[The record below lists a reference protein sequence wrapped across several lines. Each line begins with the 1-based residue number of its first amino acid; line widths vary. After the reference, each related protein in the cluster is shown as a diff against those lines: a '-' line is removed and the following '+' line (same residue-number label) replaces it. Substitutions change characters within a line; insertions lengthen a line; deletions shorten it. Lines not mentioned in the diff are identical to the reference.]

1 MASSEE
7 LTTQQDPIDIASFP
21 PPKKIA
27 KFRQTTI
34 NFGSKSKSTGTGS
47 ESEKKDDDTSFS
59 VTSVYSSQLCDSSHN
74 NSESNLLKESWDDEQ
89 HPSGTSVNT
98 LKTVDQ
104 DSGTSFNY
112 DIGHF
117 VSKKAN
123 DLEKSHMLLS
133 KWQPCPGFKWPYAMK
148 NQGGNQYK
156 RSLKRS
162 HIDQFP
168 DFAYSEMAGGAVLQ
182 VLCTC

>member
-117 VSKKAN
+117 V
-123 DLEKSHMLLS
+123 
-133 KWQPCPGFKWPYAMK
+133 
-148 NQGGNQYK
+148 
-156 RSLKRS
+156 
-162 HIDQFP
+162 
-168 DFAYSEMAGGAVLQ
+168 
-182 VLCTC
+182 